1 MRFIALIASFIV
13 ASLAIAGCGTKRVAS
28 IGTKEHVKD
37 SVRVEYRERVEWK
50 HDTVTIEIP
59 KQTAERIIKDT
70 VSILEN
76 DYAKSVAKLLPSG
89 ELYHWLSTKSQKK
102 PVEVETPIY
111 HKEKTTDK
119 GRTVTIE
126 KTKTIEVNRLTPWQ
140 KKQIAGFWVLSA
152 VVLGYAGF
160 MTRRL
165 WLPLLRKLI

>member
-1 MRFIALIASFIV
+1 MRFIALIASLV
-13 ASLAIAGCGTKRVAS
+13 TASLVIAGCGTKRVAS
-28 IGTKEHVKD
+28 IETKEHVRD

-59 KQTAERIIKDT
+59 KQTAERMVKDT
-70 VSILEN
+70 ISILEN
-76 DYAKSVAKLLPSG
+76 DYAKSVAKILPSG

-152 VVLGYAGF
+152 AVLGYSGF
-160 MTRRL
+160 VTRRL
-165 WLPLLRKLI
+165 WLPLLRKLV

>member
-1 MRFIALIASFIV
+1 MRFIALIASFV
-13 ASLAIAGCGTKRVAS
+13 VTSLVIAGCGTKRVAS
-28 IGTKEHVKD
+28 IETKEHVRD

-59 KQTAERIIKDT
+59 KQTSERAVKDT
-70 VSILEN
+70 VSLLEN
-76 DYAKSVAKLLPSG
+76 DYAKSVAKILPSG
-89 ELYHWLSTKSQKK
+89 ELYHWLSTKPQKK
-102 PVEVETPIY
+102 PVEIETPIY

-126 KTKTIEVNRLTPWQ
+126 RTKTIEVNRLTPWQ
-140 KKQIAGFWVLSA
+140 KKQIAGFWVLSI

-160 MTRRL
+160 VTRRL